1 MFDLYVLA
9 DRNRNEILNPT
20 NELPTDWA
28 NVNGLN
34 HFTEE
39 KISDLSWAGHSNL
52 GWFPISSEFI
62 RSYTTSNNWIDS
74 SKSNIK
80 LLVAT
85 QRKERT
91 TEDTTLTFNGNRLNL
106 TDNTKTALAL
116 RVAALANLPD
126 DTMTEW
132 KFVDG
137 YVSLSKTDMFALMSF
152 VSGYIQ
158 GCFDVEQ
165 SADAT
170 IQACGS
176 FEDIKN
182 LSLTLNWPSK
192 SN

>member
-1 MFDLYVLA
+1 M
-9 DRNRNEILNPT
+9 
-20 NELPTDWA
+20 
-28 NVNGLN
+28 
-34 HFTEE
+34 
-39 KISDLSWAGHSNL
+39 SWAGHSNL

-85 QRKERT
+85 QRKDRT

-182 LSLTLNWPSK
+182 LSLTLTVPSK